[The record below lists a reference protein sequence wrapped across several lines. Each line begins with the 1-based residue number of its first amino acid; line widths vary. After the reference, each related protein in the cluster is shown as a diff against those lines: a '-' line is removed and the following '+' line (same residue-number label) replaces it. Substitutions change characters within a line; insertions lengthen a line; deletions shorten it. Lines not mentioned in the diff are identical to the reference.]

1 MFPHALF
8 SHALGTFEISITL
21 ITGTGHV
28 NRKENIVDKV
38 MAEVELIERHIM
50 MLRTVKEN
58 QPIGIIGLSEILGI
72 PKHKVRYSLRL
83 LEQDGLILP
92 STEGAMVTDGY
103 DAFMA
108 GMETSL
114 DDLWK
119 KIDRLRDIIPKT

>member
-8 SHALGTFEISITL
+8 SHTLGTFEISITL

>member
-1 MFPHALF
+1 M
-8 SHALGTFEISITL
+8 
-21 ITGTGHV
+21 
-28 NRKENIVDKV
+28 NRKDNIVDKV
-38 MAEVELIERHIM
+38 TAEIELIERHVM

-58 QPIGIIGLSEILGI
+58 QPIGIIGLSEILDI

-92 STEGAMVTDGY
+92 STEGARVTDGY
-103 DAFMA
+103 DDFMA